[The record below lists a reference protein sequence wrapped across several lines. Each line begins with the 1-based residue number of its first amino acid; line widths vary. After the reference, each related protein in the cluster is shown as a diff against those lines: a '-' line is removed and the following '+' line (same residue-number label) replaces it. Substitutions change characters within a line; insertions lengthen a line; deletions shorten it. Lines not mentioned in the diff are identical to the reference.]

1 MRQGHWPSERKSFSR
16 SDRDSIC
23 TEDVPSSAGREE
35 LINALDNFKP
45 YASSITKVHRRMT
58 KQPLHETSIDYDTI
72 CKAVSAWTT
81 TERSISIAKSLWKH
95 FEKPEVHITAFRVSV
110 LFAFV
115 NDERSWPVVEW
126 KEDNDKE
133 LMALFHFDDQ
143 NPRSEVGSWL
153 VHYGAGISTDE
164 ARWSVTSIAWG
175 VTDMSHLKT
184 LFGAAQH
191 FLGILEWD
199 PQVALHLYC
208 GTEPLNSPSEQEYV
222 LLISLTGRMIDY
234 ATCLYLHFRQIE
246 LLESEFEKIVP
257 VLLQLSVEE
266 GNTVFQMFLTVSAV

>member
-95 FEKPEVHITAFRVSV
+95 FEKPEVHITAF
-110 LFAFV
+110 
-115 NDERSWPVVEW
+115 
-126 KEDNDKE
+126 
-133 LMALFHFDDQ
+133 
-143 NPRSEVGSWL
+143 
-153 VHYGAGISTDE
+153 
-164 ARWSVTSIAWG
+164 
-175 VTDMSHLKT
+175 
-184 LFGAAQH
+184 
-191 FLGILEWD
+191 
-199 PQVALHLYC
+199 
-208 GTEPLNSPSEQEYV
+208 
-222 LLISLTGRMIDY
+222 
-234 ATCLYLHFRQIE
+234 
-246 LLESEFEKIVP
+246 
-257 VLLQLSVEE
+257 
-266 GNTVFQMFLTVSAV
+266 